1 MVNRQAVKYYD
12 LSLPLSARLP
22 VWPGGPPVSVI
33 RTSSL
38 DRGDAANV
46 SRLDM
51 GSHTGT
57 HIDAPLHFEPGG
69 AAVDVLPLEV
79 LMGPARLV
87 ELPVEKK
94 ISSAD
99 LERLDLKG
107 VVRILFKTKNS
118 RLWKEAVDP
127 ASSTASSFHRNYIYL
142 AEDAAAFLVDHGIRL
157 VGVDYLSVES
167 FTEKS
172 FVTHH
177 RLLRAGVV
185 ILEGLNPSAVPPG
198 DYELIALPLRIEGG
212 DGAPARVILKSPA

>member
-1 MVNRQAVKYYD
+1 MNVRAFNYYD
-12 LSLPLSARLP
+12 LSLPLSSRLP
-22 VWPGGPPVSVI
+22 VWPGDPPVSVI

-57 HIDAPLHFEPGG
+57 HIDAPLHFEPG
-69 AAVDVLPLEV
+69 AAPVDRLPLEI

-94 ISSAD
+94 ISRAD
-99 LERLDLKG
+99 LERLDLTG
-107 VVRILFKTKNS
+107 VVRLLFKTKNS
-118 RLWKEAVDP
+118 RLWKEAVEG
-127 ASSTASSFHRNYIYL
+127 ASPKASKFYKDYIYL
-142 AEDAAAFLVDHGIRL
+142 AEDAAAYLVDIGVRL

-167 FTEKS
+167 FTEKT
-172 FVTHH
+172 FATHH

-212 DGAPARVILKSPA
+212 DGAPSRVILRSPA